1 MMGGPKFLA
10 LLLAALA
17 GAAATSWP
25 ADAQCRLCDKPTTVQ
40 DQAAS
45 GDDIRLEIETS
56 LNFDRLILTGEGQGA
71 AVIRP
76 DGSST
81 SEGNIAQLGP
91 RAMVGTATV
100 HGQPGKT
107 IRVELPHRIQLYSL
121 SGGTISFDDVTSDL
135 PSLPRLDSAGNL
147 TFRFG
152 GRIQISGDADGE
164 YRGDLP
170 ITVEYQ

>member
-1 MMGGPKFLA
+1 MGASKLQA
-10 LLLAALA
+10 LSLGAVAAI
-17 GAAATSWP
+17 AATSWP
-25 ADAQCRLCDKPTTVQ
+25 AGAQCRLCSAPVTSRDDLSAKQDVQ
-40 DQAAS
+40 
-45 GDDIRLEIETS
+45 LEVETS
-56 LNFDRLILTGEGQGA
+56 INFDQLILFGDGDGA

-76 DGSST
+76 DGSRSAEGTVT
-81 SEGNIAQLGP
+81 SVGP

-100 HGQPGKT
+100 HGEAGRAV
-107 IRVELPHRIQLYSL
+107 RVELPRRIELYSL
-121 SGGTISFDDVTSDL
+121 AGGRITFDEVVSDL

-152 GRIQISGDADGE
+152 GRVRVNGDAGGE